1 MLVWSLSAKLKNG
14 SVGVF
19 TGVQGDHLLVFC
31 EGVGV
36 VEISQQTWI
45 KRNLTRQ
52 KMKGVTQFPLVL
64 AYAVTCQKSQ
74 GLTLA
79 SAIVHCSREYVS
91 RLIYVAISRIRSPEH
106 IQILDFSPQQLLRP
120 QKRAVE
126 ICSSQHLD
134 APVEDMSCC
143 RNTNINSNILHS
155 VKIGIKSVKNTMILS
170 VFPQNYSMVLQ
181 ERHLKTMM

>member
-155 VKIGIKSVKNTMILS
+155 IKIGIKSVKNTMILS